1 MSLNTPLLTVS
12 NLMPILSNNSDK
24 LFPLIITPIDP
35 VIVPGLATIL
45 SDATPM

>member
-12 NLMPILSNNSDK
+12 NFIPTLSSNSDK
-24 LFPLIITPIDP
+24 LFPLIITPIEP

-45 SDATPM
+45 SAATPI